1 MARLFQITL
10 SVLIATTWGGLEA
23 VASPNCPIQGAEFPK
38 PRQLSE
44 QPSWK
49 AALAALITT
58 FESVASVGNNYSFS
72 VQVFSTNPGAPI
84 VFESYHTA
92 QDLPK
97 NTTGVKKVDAD
108 TVYRLGS
115 VTKIFT
121 VLAFLAEVGDKYFN
135 HPIGDFVPEI
145 AELKKQQPDPN
156 DKIRTTDWDD
166 ITIISLMTQMSGLE
180 RDRKFALLS
189 WKRRETNCRAELVL
203 GEVLGALSM
212 STAVDLGFPPLAKKD
227 VPVCGNYPLCNRT
240 R

>member
-1 MARLFQITL
+1 MARLFQVSL
-10 SVLIATTWGGLEA
+10 SVLVTIALAGLGA
-23 VASPNCPIQGAEFPK
+23 VASPHCPIQGAEFPK
-38 PRQLSE
+38 PREFTE

-49 AALAALITT
+49 AAMAALTST
-58 FESVASVGNNYSFS
+58 FQAVASVGNNYSFS
-72 VQVFSTNPGAPI
+72 VQVFSTNPGPPV

-121 VLAFLAEVGDKYFN
+121 VLAYLAEFGDKYFN

-145 AELKKQQPDPN
+145 AELKKLSDPN

-180 RDRKFALLS
+180 RDRTFALLIL
-189 WKRRETNCRAELVL
+189 E
-203 GEVLGALSM
+203 
-212 STAVDLGFPPLAKKD
+212 
-227 VPVCGNYPLCNRT
+227 RT
-240 R
+240 RQLT